1 MVPPVTVVVGCWRNS
16 TLPTGATAL
25 AVKLIGLPSA
35 PGTSATTAFAPGV
48 ELSVQLPSAAMPSKP
63 VVTTSVVAA
72 GPAGTVMLPP
82 ALTRNV
88 TGTPATGAES
98 SAVIGGMCSGSAGWP
113 RFISCTDGATPTA
126 VPTGAVCGSAELLV
140 RVPGI
145 PHVK

>member
-72 GPAGTVMLPP
+72 GPAGPVMLPP

-88 TGTPATGAES
+88 TGTPAIGAGA
-98 SAVIGGMCSGSAGWP
+98 SAAIGGSCSTSAGWP
-113 RFISCTDGATPTA
+113 GFISCPDREAAT
-126 VPTGAVCGSAELLV
+126 
-140 RVPGI
+140 
-145 PHVK
+145 